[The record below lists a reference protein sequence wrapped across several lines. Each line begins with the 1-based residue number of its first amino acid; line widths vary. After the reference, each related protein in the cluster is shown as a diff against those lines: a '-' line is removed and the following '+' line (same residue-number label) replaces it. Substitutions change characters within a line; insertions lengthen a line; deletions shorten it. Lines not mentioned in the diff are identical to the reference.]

1 LKRWIAGLITA
12 ALIVT
17 VLVIAQQRGPSPRNT
32 PAAESPEACIKRMFN
47 AAKQGD
53 VETYL
58 DCFTGSERERLERE
72 LAGQPKEAFA
82 RSLVEAVES
91 LKGRADFEGDA
102 DGDSKSSWI
111 VDRVYANRIERQ
123 TYHLVRE
130 SNVWRIHSVETAT
143 SFQPDKPYGT
153 PVYELPSG
161 EETMDTGVSPR

>member
-1 LKRWIAGLITA
+1 MKRWIAGLGTA
-12 ALIVT
+12 ALIAV
-17 VLVIAQQRGPSPRNT
+17 VLANALRRGPPSAKIS
-32 PAAESPEACIKRMFN
+32 AAESPGACIRRMFD

-72 LAGQPKEAFA
+72 LADQPKDAYA

-91 LKGRADFEGDA
+91 LKGRADFEGSA

-111 VDRVYANRIERQ
+111 VDRVYTNRIERQ

-130 SNVWRIHSVETAT
+130 SNVWRIHTVETAT

-153 PVYELPSG
+153 PVYVPPPASG
-161 EETMDTGVSPR
+161 